1 MKIFCCPGL
10 VSDVDGMADSFDAGD
25 GYDDRRLN
33 DRGCITDFLNMYND
47 SGNWMWS
54 SLRWEIASNDDRNSW
69 YAFFG
74 SVGALI
80 IFFQM
85 NCSRTLFV
93 STSLPSVNGGGTE
106 YANEIVACNNMAITM
121 IDSN

>member
-1 MKIFCCPGL
+1 MASAECRL

-33 DRGCITDFLNMYND
+33 DRGCITDFLNIT
-47 SGNWMWS
+47 
-54 SLRWEIASNDDRNSW
+54 R
-69 YAFFG
+69 
-74 SVGALI
+74 
-80 IFFQM
+80 
-85 NCSRTLFV
+85 FV

-106 YANEIVACNNMAITM
+106 YANEIVAGNNMAITM